1 MNLSRFWP
9 KFTLCNPTVDP
20 ERGQLVMLP
29 WGLIATITDVY
40 LVEDRF
46 RYYVGAARRSFLAEE
61 LLVLR

>member
-1 MNLSRFWP
+1 
-9 KFTLCNPTVDP
+9 
-20 ERGQLVMLP
+20 MLP